1 MAKYLAQIIVLGT
14 QVIGRAFARA
24 LRQEIAASQEAA
36 RRAGGG
42 AQGAQRAAANA
53 QTGLSLEEAL
63 RILNVEKP
71 DQKEL
76 IERNYKYLMEAND
89 RSKGGSFY
97 LQSKVVRA
105 KERVDRELE
114 SLSESLP
121 PRDGAASRTE
131 KTGET

>member
-14 QVIGRAFARA
+14 QIIGKAFARA

-36 RRAGGG
+36 KRAGGG
-42 AQGAQRAAANA
+42 VKGTQSATTTTK
-53 QTGLSLEEAL
+53 TGISLEEAL

-71 DQKEL
+71 TQKDA
-76 IERNYKYLMEAND
+76 IEKNYKYLFDAND

-105 KERVDRELE
+105 KERIDAELKHFQ
-114 SLSESLP
+114 STN
-121 PRDGAASRTE
+121 DQTTE
-131 KTGET
+131 KNV

>member
-42 AQGAQRAAANA
+42 AKGAQRAAANA
-53 QTGLSLEEAL
+53 KTGLTLDEAL

-71 DQKEL
+71 DQKDI
-76 IERNYKYLMEAND
+76 IEKNYKFLMEAND
-89 RSKGGSFY
+89 RNKGGSFY

-105 KERVDRELE
+105 KERIDQEIQHEQTSVPPKKPQQ
-114 SLSESLP
+114 SEQ
-121 PRDGAASRTE
+121 T
-131 KTGET
+131 T